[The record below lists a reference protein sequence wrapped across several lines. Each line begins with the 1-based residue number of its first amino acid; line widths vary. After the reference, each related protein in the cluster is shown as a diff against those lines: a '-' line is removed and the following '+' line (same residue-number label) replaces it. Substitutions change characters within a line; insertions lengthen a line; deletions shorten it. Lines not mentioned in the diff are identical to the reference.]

1 MNNLTSHDNTIF
13 QFSDPRQKRIY
24 TRLQLLGPGPASFYY
39 DACRLMTLEPQLKST
54 THIVSHLLREIE
66 SAFRAVVVSAS
77 GKVVNVKSQAK
88 HRESIEIVLNF
99 LEIPINGP
107 VGSLWLSL
115 PDENYGLHARAHRDA
130 LAYRPSS
137 PEFLGF
143 WENMEK
149 ILDAMLQSFEERYLS
164 AHQLIEQLLSV
175 VNPTEDDVKKLR
187 NNIPNSPSV
196 LRVFFNGVDIGW
208 LEALKPHFFKLPL
221 GVDPITNSFSPWPE
235 SRFLVRAVTSNP
247 SSVLEIALQIPDTNN
262 PFVLDDLCDIA
273 LELPIEM
280 ATGFLAKMKIWL
292 ASPNQRLLPI
302 KIAQFIQRLAE
313 NHKIK
318 EAVELSRGLL
328 AILPVDESS
337 SSGWY
342 TVHAKYVPFVYRE
355 MLEDNVGCLASEA
368 PIEFIELLSG
378 LLNDAICSLL
388 KVSENVTEND
398 PSQWW
403 SILSERHIDNIEDT
417 LINTLTTTS
426 INALT
431 LDSNNLLNIV
441 RIYENYPWSIFHRL
455 SLYLLAKDPTTA
467 QSLIPAYL
475 GNHKFFEEYPSEYYL
490 LLQNGFNQLSS
501 LQQSEVLEWFN
512 HPPDDNPQRWQLHWL
527 RAIKDYL
534 PTGWQT
540 IYQELIITHGE
551 PQPFVYQSPMVST
564 WWGDASPITAD
575 ELLSMDVS
583 EIIEY
588 IGNWQPSDDFLAT
601 ESKHGLAIQLKSAIV
616 NSPHRF
622 SLQATQFLVVPPV
635 YIVNLLSGFREACS
649 AKTVFAWPP
658 VLELCLGIIEVQLK
672 DFSTNVADDLGW
684 TRAEIADLLRA
695 GFEKDAIDYE
705 YRQIAWSILV
715 ILLNLSPKPEDEYK
729 NTAHNFSSFELS
741 YNTFRGRALHAVMQ
755 YLFWVQR
762 QLRKLSNEPTQ
773 FNMSFDMVPEVKEL
787 LEEYMLDSS
796 LVVKAIF
803 GRYLP
808 WLDLHDPNWLQEQL
822 NSIFVDDNVLWYAAW
837 SAYVTTCNPYDR
849 NFNILHNQ
857 YLRAIQAIP
866 NQESDTRTRSS
877 THYLEQLI
885 WHVVTYYERGL
896 LDLNEPEGLLQLF
909 YQVATDNLCAYA
921 LQNIGQGLKNA
932 TEEISNDIMGR
943 LETLWKNRLEHMQLA
958 PHLHSSELLAF
969 SWWFVSDKLN
979 PIWSIEQL
987 KQVLS
992 LTPDL
997 TLVLT
1002 EGIISQLDNLVG
1014 QIPFEAVKCLS
1025 IVVERAIVS
1034 EPWLVDTMNTEISH
1048 ILATALKTTDTD
1060 AQQQAKIFIN
1070 KRAAQ
1075 GYLQFN
1081 NLLKTDNP

>member
-66 SAFRAVVVSAS
+66 SAFRAVVVVAS
-77 GKVVNVKSQAK
+77 GKAVNVKSQAK

-99 LEIPINGP
+99 LEIPVNGP
-107 VGSLWLSL
+107 VGSLWLRL

-130 LAYRPSS
+130 LAYRPSN

-149 ILDAMLQSFEERYLS
+149 ILDAVLQSFEEKYLS
-164 AHQLIEQLLSV
+164 AHQLIEQLLV
-175 VNPTEDDVKKLR
+175 VTNPTEDDVKKLR

-235 SRFLVRAVTSNP
+235 SRFLVRAVMSNP

-280 ATGFLAKMKIWL
+280 ATEFLAKMKIWL
-292 ASPNQRLLPI
+292 ASVNQRLLPI

-313 NHKIK
+313 NHKIE
-318 EAVELSRGLL
+318 EAIELSRELL
-328 AILPVDESS
+328 AILPVDEGS

-355 MLEDNVGCLASEA
+355 MLEDYVCSLAIEA
-368 PIEFIELLSG
+368 PIAFIELLSS

-388 KVSENVTEND
+388 KVRENVSEND

-403 SILSERHIDNIEDT
+403 SILSERHIDNIEGT
-417 LINTLTTTS
+417 LINTLITTS

-431 LDSNNLLNIV
+431 VDSNNLLNIV
-441 RIYENYPWSIFHRL
+441 WIYENYPWSIFHRL
-455 SLYLLAKDPTTA
+455 SLYLLAKDPITA

-475 GNHKFFEEYPSEYYL
+475 GNHKFFEKYPSEYYL
-490 LLQNGFNQLSS
+490 LLQHGFNQLSS
-501 LQQSEVLEWFN
+501 LQQSAILEWFN
-512 HPPDDNPQRWQLHWL
+512 HPPDDNPQRRRLHWL
-527 RAIKDYL
+527 GAIKDYL
-534 PTGWQT
+534 PTDWQT

-551 PQPFVYQSPMVST
+551 PQPFVYQSPMAST

-575 ELLSMDVS
+575 ELLIMNVD

-588 IGNWQPSDDFLAT
+588 LCNWKPSDDFMAT
-601 ESKHGLAIQLKSAIV
+601 ESKHGLATQLKSAV
-616 NSPHRF
+616 TNSPHRF
-622 SLQATQFLVVPPV
+622 SLQAVQFLEVPPV
-635 YIVNLLSGFREACS
+635 YILNLLSGFQEACS
-649 AKTVFAWPP
+649 AKTVFAWLP
-658 VLELCLGIIEVQLK
+658 VLKLCLDVIKVLLK
-672 DFSTNVADDLGW
+672 NFSANVADDLSW
-684 TRAEIADLLRA
+684 TRFEIADLLRV

-715 ILLNLSPKPEDEYK
+715 TLLNLSPKPEDEYK

-762 QLRKLSNEPTQ
+762 QLRKLADEPTQ
-773 FNMSFDMVPEVKEL
+773 FNMSFEMIPEVKEL
-787 LEEYMLDSS
+787 LEKYILDSS
-796 LVVKAIF
+796 LAVKAIY

-808 WLDLHDPNWLQEQL
+808 WLDLLDPNWLQEHL
-822 NSIFVDDNVLWYAAW
+822 NTIFVDDNVLWSSTW

-849 NFNILHNQ
+849 NFIILHRQ
-857 YLRAIQAIP
+857 YLRAIQTIP
-866 NQESDTRTRSS
+866 NQESATRTRSS
-877 THYLEQLI
+877 MHYLEHLI
-885 WHVVTYYERGL
+885 WHVMTYYERGL
-896 LDLNEPEGLLQLF
+896 IDLDESEGLMQLF
-909 YQVATDNLCAYA
+909 YQVASDNLCAYA

-943 LETLWKNRLEHMQLA
+943 LEALWKSRLEHMQQA

-969 SWWFVSDKLN
+969 SWWFVSGKLN
-979 PIWSIEQL
+979 PSWSIEQL

-992 LTPDL
+992 LTSDL
-997 TLVLT
+997 TLILN
-1002 EGIISQLDNLVG
+1002 EKIILQLGNLVEK
-1014 QIPFEAVKCLS
+1014 IPYEVVKCLNTV
-1025 IVVERAIVS
+1025 IERAITS
-1034 EPWLVDTMNTEISH
+1034 EPWLIDVTNTEIRH
-1048 ILATALKTTDTD
+1048 ILNTALKTTDVE

-1081 NLLKTDNP
+1081 DLLKTDNR